1 MHAPLAK
8 MRTHYQCP
16 FCVRTT
22 SGFFRIFRSGFFDVT
37 IATILPPLSSLFSA
51 YQWVIRSR
59 MWLHDREWVTGSS
72 KLKNN
77 GETTI
82 DGFRKSSPA
91 FEKKYAI
98 ISLGNRFFFR

>member
-1 MHAPLAK
+1 
-8 MRTHYQCP
+8 
-16 FCVRTT
+16 
-22 SGFFRIFRSGFFDVT
+22 
-37 IATILPPLSSLFSA
+37 
-51 YQWVIRSR
+51 